1 MIQMS
6 RSIMSEI
13 EGHVSDVGGG
23 RHQRDTMLALVI
35 LRGLRRRVVVMAQ
48 SQDMSSILMEGGR
61 LYRRPGY
68 IA

>member
-1 MIQMS
+1 
-6 RSIMSEI
+6 
-13 EGHVSDVGGG
+13 
-23 RHQRDTMLALVI
+23 